1 MNDIQVTSMTTK
13 GHVVIPSEIRGKLN
27 ITSGSKFVV
36 LTDGKNI
43 LLKPIEKPKM
53 EIFKDLINKSKKVA
67 KESGYTKNDIQK
79 LKKQVRRE
87 YRS

>member
-13 GHVVIPSEIRGKLN
+13 GDVVIPSEIRGKLN

-36 LTDGKNI
+36 LTNGKNI

-79 LKKQVRRE
+79 LKKQARCE
-87 YRS
+87 NRS